1 MKKSSQIAYLRQRQA
16 EYEELAEQARASG
29 SFGAAVAATKEA
41 HRVAQERSELEEVQR
56 AQRRRRSSRTTE
68 QYYDELL
75 EQVAAVR
82 IASVA
87 AGSMIAANQA
97 IKLES
102 DILTARSAAVDA
114 ASTAAREALPL
125 EEIEAEIARLQ
136 AGRGLHEPH

>member
-1 MKKSSQIAYLRQRQA
+1 
-16 EYEELAEQARASG
+16 
-29 SFGAAVAATKEA
+29 
-41 HRVAQERSELEEVQR
+41 
-56 AQRRRRSSRTTE
+56 
-68 QYYDELL
+68 
-75 EQVAAVR
+75 
-82 IASVA
+82 
-87 AGSMIAANQA
+87 MIAANQA